1 MGIKNKVI
9 SLLSA
14 MLMVS
19 TMNISTY
26 AQNDESNVS
35 FTISNSPSGAV
46 YSVYQDVNKNYIYDD
61 FMDTLVTSFEC
72 DEYGNGSVSGLEIGD
87 YVVVLESEDTDSNV
101 TYNKEYAFYYNGV
114 NCETQEAF
122 YTQDR
127 LSFDNNVLTD
137 DVDTIN
143 IQYDVPLFKQSG
155 PLATEWSSLR
165 VNNSSDTMGYVGCLI
180 CSFAMMRS
188 YETGNY
194 IYPNEMMKS
203 YSSSTNV
210 GVTFSANYNCAMNV
224 PASASNYNWTVYGST
239 QWYGGNG
246 EIGVNQL
253 GNSNLYEVLY
263 NRLQKAPVIF
273 GGYSTPN
280 KRGSTNHWIVVT
292 GYHGDGVNFSA
303 EDFSICDPANNNG
316 YNRTTLAEYN
326 QKYPYWDR
334 LIYNENLQ
342 VNMGDVNLDGSVTSL
357 DLLGLK
363 QYILGVGDDL
373 MGLSLQTADMNTNNR
388 VDPID
393 LIILKKL
400 FLYE

>member
-35 FTISNSPSGAV
+35 FMISNSPSGAV
-46 YSVYQDVNKNYIYDD
+46 YSVYKDVNKNYIYDD

-87 YVVVLESEDTDSNV
+87 YVVVLESEDTYSNV
-101 TYNKEYAFYYNGV
+101 IYNKEYAFYYDGV

-224 PASASNYNWTVYGST
+224 PASANNYNWTVYGST

-280 KRGSTNHWIVVT
+280 RRGSTNHWIVVT

-342 VNMGDVNLDGSVTSL
+342 VNTGDVNLDGSVTSL

-393 LIILKKL
+393 LIMLKKL

>member
-35 FTISNSPSGAV
+35 FMISNSPSGAV

-101 TYNKEYAFYYNGV
+101 IYNKEYAFHYDGV
-114 NCETQEAF
+114 NCENQEALC
-122 YTQDR
+122 TQDR

-155 PLATEWSSLR
+155 PLATEWSSLY

-203 YSSSTNV
+203 YSSNTNV
-210 GVTFSANYNCAMNV
+210 GVTFSVNYDCSMNV
-224 PASASNYNWTVYGST
+224 PASSSNYNWTVYGST
-239 QWYGGNG
+239 QGYGGNG

-263 NRLQKAPVIF
+263 NRLQKSPVIF

-280 KRGSTNHWIVVT
+280 KRSSTNHWIVVT

-303 EDFSICDPANNNG
+303 EDFSICDPSNNNG

-357 DLLGLK
+357 DLLSLK